1 MTREQEAAR
10 AFKLMQALGENY
22 NVKYDDCE
30 SCLTRVYYKGVLI
43 KEVHNS
49 EMANPRLC
57 VNDYAAPLQMVM
69 MMR

>member
-10 AFKLMQALGENY
+10 AFRLGQALGENY
-22 NVKYDDCE
+22 RVVYDAGE
-30 SCLTRVYYKGVLI
+30 SCLTRFYYKGVLY

-57 VNDYAAPLQMVM
+57 VNDYAAPLQMVI